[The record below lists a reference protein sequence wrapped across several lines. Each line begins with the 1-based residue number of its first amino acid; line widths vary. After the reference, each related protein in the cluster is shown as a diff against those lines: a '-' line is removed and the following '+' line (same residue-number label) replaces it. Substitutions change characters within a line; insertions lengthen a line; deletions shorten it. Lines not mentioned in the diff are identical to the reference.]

1 MKKDWTYKK
10 LGEVATYVNGYAF
23 KPETWSDKGLPIIR
37 IQNLNNAN
45 AAFNY
50 YEGELPEK
58 YVVEEGDLLISW
70 SASLGA
76 YYWKGQKAYLNQ
88 HIFKVVFD
96 KSDILKSF
104 LKYAVEAKLE
114 EMKRK
119 VHGATMQHIVKKD
132 FDNTTIPV
140 PPISIQESIIR
151 ELDAIHGILEKKK
164 EQLREL
170 DNLSQSLFYQM
181 FGDPI
186 TNPMGWEIKKLGE
199 VGTFER
205 GKGISKSDF
214 VEDGVP
220 CVHYGQL
227 HTAFGAYTTKHLAC
241 IPESLIDNPRI
252 AHPGDVLLAL
262 TSEDVEGSCKS
273 TAWYGD
279 YDIIVG
285 SDAAVYHHN
294 QDGMYIS
301 FYTRT
306 EAFYKQKEKYAH
318 GFKVT
323 HISTKDIETF
333 TIPLPPLSLQQSFA
347 AKVSAIEAQ
356 KQAIT
361 QSIQHTEAL
370 LAQRMD
376 NYFS

>member
-1 MKKDWTYKK
+1 MYCNQGFKNVICGDNLYNEYVYWCLTYNIPLLQS
-10 LGEVATYVNGYAF
+10 LGVGATFKELSKSAMSDFSIPIPPLSIQHSIVA
-23 KPETWSDKGLPIIR
+23 
-37 IQNLNNAN
+37 
-45 AAFNY
+45 
-50 YEGELPEK
+50 EL
-58 YVVEEGDLLISW
+58 DLLHSVIS
-70 SASLGA
+70 
-76 YYWKGQKAYLNQ
+76 
-88 HIFKVVFD
+88 
-96 KSDILKSF
+96 
-104 LKYAVEAKLE
+104 
-114 EMKRK
+114 
-119 VHGATMQHIVKKD
+119 
-132 FDNTTIPV
+132 
-140 PPISIQESIIR
+140 
-151 ELDAIHGILEKKK
+151 KKK

-170 DNLSQSLFYQM
+170 DNLAQSLFYQM

-214 VEDGVP
+214 VDDGVP

-376 NYFS
+376 QYFG